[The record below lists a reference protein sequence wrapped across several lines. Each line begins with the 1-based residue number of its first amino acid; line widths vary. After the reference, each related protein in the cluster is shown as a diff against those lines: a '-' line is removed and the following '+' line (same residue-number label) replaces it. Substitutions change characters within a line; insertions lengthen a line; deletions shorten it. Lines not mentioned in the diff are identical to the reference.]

1 MSTQATTTTPTMPYD
16 RYSHNEDAYYRAPL
30 SSLPHRVFRLNSP
43 PDYLIP
49 HSCLSPLLA
58 SARALSHL
66 LHHEGI
72 DVPELAALDKAL
84 TPLATIDR

>member
-1 MSTQATTTTPTMPYD
+1 MSSQSNSITAAIAAADAAYG
-16 RYSHNEDAYYRAPL
+16 RYQYRTPL

-49 HSCLSPLLA
+49 DAILAPLLA
-58 SARALSHL
+58 SARALSLL